1 MRADV
6 GIGPYAEIFRPCRIL
21 GVRVG
26 RDAFIAPPFLVSKAF
41 PLRGEGGAKR
51 RMRGIHTAPRS
62 ALPGSPRMYHFAP
75 ARVCSLCK

>member
-1 MRADV
+1 MNEADPDEGRPHRA
-6 GIGPYAEIFRPCRIL
+6 C

-51 RMRGIHTAPRS
+51 RMRGIHTALR
-62 ALPGSPRMYHFAP
+62 P
-75 ARVCSLCK
+75 ARFP